1 LKKDRYDIMYLKVL
15 FKGFNFSQDGPGNRL
30 VYHLQGCNMR
40 CPWCSTPESFP
51 LNGSLMLKGFAKSDL
66 CPFDNIKNGKPDFY
80 ECDLCENK
88 PCLDVPGSPLKL
100 SCKDV
105 SVDDLVLEAER
116 SRAMFFSGGGVTF
129 TGGEPTLQFEP
140 LKEALS
146 RLRSLGIHTAIETN
160 ASVSKLP
167 ELFEHIDWLI
177 MDLKHYDSG
186 KLKETVGIGGETV
199 FKNFEKAA
207 KMRKQMLVHIPLIN
221 GFNAEAEDAEKFAEF
236 LTALDCPF
244 LQVELLRYHEFG
256 KDKWAQCGLEYK
268 MKNAFVSDEQ
278 YQAFLDVFK
287 SHHLNIVKT

>member
-1 LKKDRYDIMYLKVL
+1 MYLKVL

-51 LNGSLMLKGFAKSDL
+51 LNGSLMLKGHASSEL
-66 CPFDNIKNGKPDFY
+66 CPFGNIKDGRPDFSR
-80 ECDLCENK
+80 CDSCEEK
-88 PCLDVPGSPLKL
+88 PCLDVTCSPFSL
-100 SCKDV
+100 SCEDV
-105 SVDDLVLEAER
+105 TVDNLVAEADR

-140 LKEALS
+140 LKDALS
-146 RLRSLGIHTAIETN
+146 KLRSLGIHTAIETN
-160 ASVSKLP
+160 ASASKLP

-177 MDLKHYDSG
+177 MDLKHYDG
-186 KLKETVGIGGETV
+186 NKLKKTVGLSGRSVYENI
-199 FKNFEKAA
+199 KKAA
-207 KMRKQMLVHIPLIN
+207 ENRKQLLVHIPLIK
-221 GFNAEAEDAEKFAEF
+221 GFNAEVEDAKKFAEF
-236 LTALDCPF
+236 LTGLDCSF

-278 YQAFLDVFK
+278 YKTILDIFK
-287 SHHLNIVKT
+287 SYSLNIVKT